1 MHLITAQ
8 EVAGLNPAEVTFFLL
23 IQFTLKI
30 KSCFLL
36 IFVLTF
42 FTTCEKKNIEIE
54 ITRLSKKINETSGLE
69 IIDGNFITL
78 NDSGDDPA
86 LYTFNKRGKNLS
98 KILIKGAQN
107 KDWES
112 LASDKE
118 YIYIGDIGNNKG
130 NRRDL
135 KIYLTDL
142 EFKLVDSINFNYKN
156 QSKFKKKKKNKFDTE
171 ALVSLN
177 DSLLVFSKNRK
188 KLTTEGYAL
197 PKTPGSYSIK
207 PKYSFDVDALITGG
221 DYNSKLD
228 LLALVGYSYSIKK
241 QYLFLID
248 KFSYKTS
255 KDSVFTKHEI
265 PITNA
270 QIEAIKIIDEKNYW
284 LTSENEGDGYPKLIR
299 LRLK

>member
-1 MHLITAQ
+1 M
-8 EVAGLNPAEVTFFLL
+8 
-23 IQFTLKI
+23 K
-30 KSCFLL
+30 
-36 IFVLTF
+36 
-42 FTTCEKKNIEIE
+42 KKNIEIE

-86 LYTFNKRGKNLS
+86 LYTFNKSGKNLS

-156 QSKFKKKKKNKFDTE
+156 QSKFKKKKKNKFDAE
-171 ALVSLN
+171 ALVSIG
-177 DSLLVFSKNRK
+177 DSLMIFSKNRK
-188 KLTTEGYAL
+188 NLTTEVYTL

-255 KDSVFTKHEI
+255 KDSVFAKHEI

>member
-1 MHLITAQ
+1 M
-8 EVAGLNPAEVTFFLL
+8 
-23 IQFTLKI
+23 KI

-69 IIDGNFITL
+69 IIDGNFITF
-78 NDSGDDPA
+78 NDSGGDPA
-86 LYTFNKRGKNLS
+86 LYAFNKSGKKLS

-112 LASDKE
+112 LALDDK

-156 QSKFKKKKKNKFDTE
+156 QSKFKKKKKNKFDAE
-171 ALVSLN
+171 ALVSIG
-177 DSLLVFSKNRK
+177 DSLMIFSKNRK
-188 KLTTEGYAL
+188 NLTTEVYTL

>member
-42 FTTCEKKNIEIE
+42 FTTCEKKNVEIE

-86 LYTFNKRGKNLS
+86 LYTFNKSGKNLS

-156 QSKFKKKKKNKFDTE
+156 QLKFKKKKKNKFDAE

-177 DSLLVFSKNRK
+177 DSLMIFSKNRK

-255 KDSVFTKHEI
+255 KDSVFAKHEI

>member
-86 LYTFNKRGKNLS
+86 LYTFNKSGKNLS

-112 LASDKE
+112 LALDDK

-156 QSKFKKKKKNKFDTE
+156 QSKFKKKKKNKFDAE
-171 ALVSLN
+171 ALVSIG
-177 DSLLVFSKNRK
+177 DSLMIFSKNRK
-188 KLTTEGYAL
+188 NLTTEVYTL
-197 PKTPGSYSIK
+197 PKTPGSYSVE
-207 PKYSFDVDALITGG
+207 PKYVFNVDALITGG

-228 LLALVGYSYSIKK
+228 LLALVGYSYNIKK
-241 QYLFLID
+241 HFLF
-248 KFSYKTS
+248 
-255 KDSVFTKHEI
+255 VFNSFRDNINRQPNFKRYDI
-265 PITNA
+265 PITHA
-270 QIEAIKIIDEKNYW
+270 QIEAIKIIDEKKYW
-284 LTSENEGDGYPKLIR
+284 LTSENEGGGYPKLIK
-299 LRLK
+299 LYME

>member
-1 MHLITAQ
+1 MR
-8 EVAGLNPAEVTFFLL
+8 
-23 IQFTLKI
+23 I

-36 IFVLTF
+36 IFGLTF
-42 FTTCEKKNIEIE
+42 FTKCAKKNIEIE

-86 LYTFNKRGKNLS
+86 LYTFNKSEKNLS

-112 LASDKE
+112 LALDDK
-118 YIYIGDIGNNKG
+118 YIYIGDIGNNNG
-130 NRRDL
+130 NRKDL
-135 KIYLTDL
+135 KIYITDL
-142 EFKLVDSINFNYKN
+142 EFNLIDSINFNYNN
-156 QSKFKKKKKNKFDTE
+156 QSKFKKKKKNKYDAE
-171 ALVSLN
+171 ALVSFN
-177 DSLLVFSKNRK
+177 DSLMIFSKNRK
-188 KLTTEGYAL
+188 KLTTEGYTL
-197 PKTPGSYSIK
+197 PKTPGSYSVK

-255 KDSVFTKHEI
+255 KDSVFTKYEI

-299 LRLK
+299 VKLR

>member
-69 IIDGNFITL
+69 IIDGNFITF
-78 NDSGDDPA
+78 NDSGGDPA
-86 LYTFNKRGKNLS
+86 LYAFNKSGKKLS

-112 LASDKE
+112 LALDDK

-156 QSKFKKKKKNKFDTE
+156 QSKFKKKKKNKFDAE

-177 DSLLVFSKNRK
+177 DSLIIFSKNRK

-248 KFSYKTS
+248 KFSYKSS
-255 KDSVFTKHEI
+255 KDSVFAKHEI

>member
-1 MHLITAQ
+1 VHLITAQ

-78 NDSGDDPA
+78 NDSGDDPV
-86 LYTFNKRGKNLS
+86 LYTFNKSGKNLS

-156 QSKFKKKKKNKFDTE
+156 QSKFKKKKKNKFDAE

-177 DSLLVFSKNRK
+177 DSLMIFSKNRK

-255 KDSVFTKHEI
+255 KDSVFAKHEI

>member
-1 MHLITAQ
+1 LR
-8 EVAGLNPAEVTFFLL
+8 
-23 IQFTLKI
+23 I

-69 IIDGNFITL
+69 IIDGDFITL

-86 LYTFNKRGKNLS
+86 LYTFNKSEKKLS

-107 KDWES
+107 NDWES
-112 LASDKE
+112 LALDDK

-130 NRRDL
+130 NRKDL
-135 KIYLTDL
+135 KIYLIDFD
-142 EFKLVDSINFNYKN
+142 FKLIDSINFNYNN
-156 QSKFKKKKKNKFDTE
+156 QSKFKKKKKNKFDAE
-171 ALVSLN
+171 ALVSFN
-177 DSLLVFSKNRK
+177 DSLMIFSKNRK
-188 KLTTEGYAL
+188 KLTTEGYTL
-197 PKTPGSYSIK
+197 PKTPGSYSVK

-255 KDSVFTKHEI
+255 KDSVFTKYEI

>member
-1 MHLITAQ
+1 MR
-8 EVAGLNPAEVTFFLL
+8 
-23 IQFTLKI
+23 I

-36 IFVLTF
+36 IFGLTF
-42 FTTCEKKNIEIE
+42 FTKCAKKNIEIE

-86 LYTFNKRGKNLS
+86 LYTFNKSEKNLS

-112 LASDKE
+112 LALDDK

-130 NRRDL
+130 NRKDL
-135 KIYLTDL
+135 KIYLIDFD
-142 EFKLVDSINFNYKN
+142 FKLIDSINFNYNN
-156 QSKFKKKKKNKFDTE
+156 QSKFKKKKKNKFDAE
-171 ALVSLN
+171 ALVSFN
-177 DSLLVFSKNRK
+177 DSLMIFSKNRK

-197 PKTPGSYSIK
+197 PKTPGSYSVK

-255 KDSVFTKHEI
+255 KDSVFTKYEI

-299 LRLK
+299 VKLR

>member
-1 MHLITAQ
+1 MR
-8 EVAGLNPAEVTFFLL
+8 
-23 IQFTLKI
+23 I

-36 IFVLTF
+36 IFGLTF
-42 FTTCEKKNIEIE
+42 FTKCAKKNIEIE

-69 IIDGNFITL
+69 IIDGDFITL

-86 LYTFNKRGKNLS
+86 LYTFNKSEKKLS

-107 KDWES
+107 NDWES
-112 LASDKE
+112 LALDDK

-130 NRRDL
+130 NRKDL
-135 KIYLTDL
+135 KIYLIDFD
-142 EFKLVDSINFNYKN
+142 FKLIDSINFNYNN
-156 QSKFKKKKKNKFDTE
+156 QSKFKKKKKNKFDAE
-171 ALVSLN
+171 ALVSFN
-177 DSLLVFSKNRK
+177 DSLMIFSKNRK
-188 KLTTEGYAL
+188 KLTTEGYTL
-197 PKTPGSYSIK
+197 PKTPGSYSVK

-255 KDSVFTKHEI
+255 KDSVFTKYEI

-299 LRLK
+299 VKLR

>member
-1 MHLITAQ
+1 M
-8 EVAGLNPAEVTFFLL
+8 
-23 IQFTLKI
+23 
-30 KSCFLL
+30 
-36 IFVLTF
+36 
-42 FTTCEKKNIEIE
+42 
-54 ITRLSKKINETSGLE
+54 
-69 IIDGNFITL
+69 
-78 NDSGDDPA
+78 
-86 LYTFNKRGKNLS
+86 
-98 KILIKGAQN
+98 
-107 KDWES
+107 
-112 LASDKE
+112 ASDKE

-156 QSKFKKKKKNKFDTE
+156 QSKFKKKKKNKFDAE

-177 DSLLVFSKNRK
+177 DSLIIFSKNRK

-255 KDSVFTKHEI
+255 KDSVFAKHEI

>member
-1 MHLITAQ
+1 LR
-8 EVAGLNPAEVTFFLL
+8 
-23 IQFTLKI
+23 I

-86 LYTFNKRGKNLS
+86 LYTFNKSEKNLS

-112 LASDKE
+112 LALDDK
-118 YIYIGDIGNNKG
+118 YIYIGDIGNNNG
-130 NRRDL
+130 NRKDL
-135 KIYLTDL
+135 KIYITDL
-142 EFKLVDSINFNYKN
+142 EFNLIDSINFNYNN
-156 QSKFKKKKKNKFDTE
+156 QSKFKKKKKNKYDAE
-171 ALVSLN
+171 ALVSFN
-177 DSLLVFSKNRK
+177 DSLMIFSKNRK
-188 KLTTEGYAL
+188 KLTTEGYTL
-197 PKTPGSYSIK
+197 PKTPGSYSVK

-255 KDSVFTKHEI
+255 KDSVFTKYEI

-284 LTSENEGDGYPKLIR
+284 LTSENEGGGYPKLIR
-299 LRLK
+299 VKLN